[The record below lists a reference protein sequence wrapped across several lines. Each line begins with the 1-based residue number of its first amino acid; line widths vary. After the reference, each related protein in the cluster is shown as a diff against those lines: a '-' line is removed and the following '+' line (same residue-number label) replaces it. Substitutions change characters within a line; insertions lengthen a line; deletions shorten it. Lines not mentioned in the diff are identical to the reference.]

1 MPSADRLTVLTR
13 YQRMPNGRHSAIMAY
28 PKNAVIDVDAVGFG
42 FVLIRKP
49 VIDALENP
57 FQTATGKGE
66 DLAFCENAKAK
77 GFSVKV
83 NTAAQVGHIL
93 TVPMII
99 EESNA
104 GPEFG

>member
-1 MPSADRLTVLTR
+1 M
-13 YQRMPNGRHSAIMAY
+13 YQRMPNGHHSAVMAY
-28 PKNAVIDVDAVGFG
+28 PKDAVIDVDAVGFG

-49 VIDALENP
+49 VIDALEHP
-57 FQTATGKGE
+57 FTTKTSKGE
-66 DLAFCENAKAK
+66 DIAFCENAKAA

-83 NTAAQVGHIL
+83 NTAAKVGHIL
-93 TVPMII
+93 TVPLII

>member
-1 MPSADRLTVLTR
+1 M
-13 YQRMPNGRHSAIMAY
+13 YQRMPNGHHSAVMAY
-28 PKNAVIDVDAVGFG
+28 PKDAVIDVDAVGFG

-49 VIDALENP
+49 VIDALERP
-57 FQTATGKGE
+57 FTTKTAKGE
-66 DLAFCENAKAK
+66 DIAFCENAKAA

-83 NTAAQVGHIL
+83 NTAAKVGHIL
-93 TVPMII
+93 TVPLII